1 MLNLFFTPLYTTIR
15 SGKFDLSA
23 VSTVNDDEELIVI
36 RSTED
41 NVFYI
46 ADTDRFSKI
55 IDSLETD
62 KDTPEGRK
70 KLAHFYSMVY
80 VTSKEAIGK
89 YICSILAIRSW
100 HAKVFLEPME
110 NSIRATV
117 TPWEP
122 PEENRNQAEKWK
134 PDLSD
139 TIEQVLLGGLEHS
152 VIGDYCDTMPVTEES
167 LRDLKDAIDDY
178 DILELYLCLF
188 SRFKDKLSAD
198 EIRDYRASYRQIFD
212 KELYSLIEE
221 TSEFDT
227 EEES

>member
-1 MLNLFFTPLYTTIR
+1 MLNLDFTPYYTTIQA
-15 SGKFDLSA
+15 GKLDLSA
-23 VSTVNDDEELIVI
+23 VSAVEDDEELIVI

-46 ADTDRFSKI
+46 ADTSRFSKI
-55 IDSLETD
+55 ITSLEADTE
-62 KDTPEGRK
+62 TPEGRR
-70 KLAHFYSMVY
+70 KLAVFYSSVY
-80 VTSKEAIGK
+80 ETTKEMIGK
-89 YICSILAIRSW
+89 YICSVLAIRSW
-100 HAKVFLEPME
+100 SARVYLEPMQ
-110 NSIRATV
+110 NSIKATV
-117 TPWEP
+117 TP
-122 PEENRNQAEKWK
+122 RNQAEEEYCQIEEWQ

-152 VIGDYCDTMPVTEES
+152 VIGDYCDTMPVSEES